1 MNAVTRSILTLA
13 LGLAGTALAGS
24 HALADEPP
32 PLRHPDAHP
41 LGHGYDPAGRPYPY
55 RSRQYSRHPDEYGYW
70 DHRRYRSTRPGDHGF
85 RMRHRPDGIDAEQA
99 RRRFQSPGL
108 YAPPPGYYPY
118 HWSRGHHLPAGWY
131 GPAYRLD
138 HHAYDLVPP
147 PPGHHWIRVDQDAF
161 LVTQDSGLIIDGIHG
176 LFY

>member
-1 MNAVTRSILTLA
+1 MPSNSILTLA

-108 YAPPPGYYPY
+108 YAPPPGYPY
-118 HWSRGHHLPAGWY
+118 RSRVTTCQRLVRPGLP
-131 GPAYRLD
+131 PD

-161 LVTQDSGLIIDGIHG
+161 LVTQTRLIIDGIHG